1 MFGGIIMI
9 VFNEKGKLELE
20 RLLVQ
25 NTLSAETIKKYDHRK
40 IMSKVRRIF
49 KIMDDSYYYQINE
62 DKISYEITDDLK
74 FIVHGNIPLNNIEA
88 IDIPLTFNEKEYRN
102 SQVLYFYLLK
112 RFKEAFSNLDEVE
125 RFIIKN
131 FEYDKPQIY
140 VDESICY
147 EMNIHKDKYYLSKKS
162 AYIKLAIQLGLTY
175 KDDIDELIITKVK
188 ETILEEIV
196 TLDKNH
202 ME

>member
-1 MFGGIIMI
+1 MI

-25 NTLSAETIKKYDHRK
+25 NTLSAETIKEYDHRK

-74 FIVHGNIPLNNIEA
+74 FIIYGNIPLNNIEA

-131 FEYDKPQIY
+131 FEYDKPQFY

-188 ETILEEIV
+188 ETISDEIV